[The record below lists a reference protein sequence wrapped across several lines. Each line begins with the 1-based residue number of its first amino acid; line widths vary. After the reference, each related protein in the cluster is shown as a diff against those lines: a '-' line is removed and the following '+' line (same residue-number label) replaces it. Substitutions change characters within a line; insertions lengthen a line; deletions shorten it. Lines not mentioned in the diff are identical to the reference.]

1 MICDAGT
8 DATPQTLAAGFAPTR
23 AAGAMRRAVGRRS
36 LLQPSRICGMLDAL
50 SFKRSA
56 RRFPRLGESTLQMS
70 RGQLLCSSRD
80 NARSASTLPPVWQT
94 GQ

>member
-1 MICDAGT
+1 M
-8 DATPQTLAAGFAPTR
+8 F
-23 AAGAMRRAVGRRS
+23 
-36 LLQPSRICGMLDAL
+36 DAL
-50 SFKRSA
+50 SFKRSVGAWHRAPGRIAQTLIEREYANPGVVLDEA
-56 RRFPRLGESTLQMS
+56 RGGRRARYDPMGARKVPGLGESTLQMS